1 MSLPSNLYKYERVS
15 LQSLVNLLARVVY
28 FGSPKNFN
36 DPYDCAISAIVQ
48 ELSEAGVSRL
58 LAEANA
64 VHLKAIE
71 PNMRSMFTDSAKA
84 TLDEITEH
92 FKQNSGVSCFT
103 ETNDNL
109 LMWSHYADRGT
120 GMCLEFSTS
129 DELFRKAKPVVYSD
143 SIPAISADEL
153 LIDKNYSKATE
164 LYCTKSKD
172 WSYER
177 EWRAF
182 HKTAGT
188 KFGYAASSLT
198 AVFLGPRITNE
209 MANLVAT
216 MLKDYESP
224 VPLYTSQPS
233 TTQFKMEFTLVK
245 RGS

>member
-1 MSLPSNLYKYERVS
+1 MSLPSKLYKYERVS

-28 FGSPKNFN
+28 FGSPSNFN
-36 DPYDCAISAIVQ
+36 DPYDCAISAKVQ
-48 ELSEAGVSRL
+48 ELSEAGVNRL
-58 LAEANA
+58 LAEVNAN
-64 VHLKAIE
+64 HLKAVE
-71 PNMRSMFTDSAKA
+71 PNLRSMFTERAKA
-84 TLDEITEH
+84 TLDEIAEN
-92 FKQNSGVSCFT
+92 FKQNRGVSCFS

-120 GMCLEFSTS
+120 GMCLEFCTS
-129 DELFRKAKPVVYSD
+129 DELFRKARPVDYSE

-153 LIDKNYSKATE
+153 LVDQNYSRVTD

-172 WSYER
+172 WAYER

-198 AVFLGPRITNE
+198 SVFLGPRITNE

-216 MLKDYESP
+216 MLKEYDPP
-224 VPLYTSQPS
+224 VPLYTSKPS
-233 TTQFKMEFTLVK
+233 DTEFKMEFTLVK
-245 RGS
+245 SGS